1 MIPNSFYRGP
11 RTPNFSNHRVRSN
24 EQIRVP
30 QVRLIGP
37 DGQQIGV
44 VAIKDAL
51 AQAQEAE
58 LDLVEVAPTAKPP
71 VCRIIDLGKYIY
83 SLNKKE
89 KASKK
94 KQKVVSVKEIK
105 ISPKIEEH
113 DYQTKLRNG
122 RNFIERG
129 DKVKLSMMFRGR
141 EITHMD
147 IGRRILDRYK
157 KDVADIAEIE
167 RDGRLEGNLIHVY
180 LSPMTAAKRNALKK
194 SQTTTETPAAG
205 AAPVEKE
212 KTTPVNRSN

>member
-1 MIPNSFYRGP
+1 MIPNSFYRG
-11 RTPNFSNHRVRSN
+11 RNSGFSNHRVRSN

-51 AQAQEAE
+51 QQALDAE

-147 IGRRILDRYK
+147 LGRKILDRYK
-157 KDVADIAEIE
+157 KEISDIAEIE
-167 RDGRLEGNLIHVY
+167 RDGRLEGNLIHIY
-180 LSPMTAAKRNALKK
+180 FSPMTAAKRNALKK
-194 SQTTTETPAAG
+194 AQSAKLEPSSPADHKASNPTPI
-205 AAPVEKE
+205 
-212 KTTPVNRSN
+212 NRSNH